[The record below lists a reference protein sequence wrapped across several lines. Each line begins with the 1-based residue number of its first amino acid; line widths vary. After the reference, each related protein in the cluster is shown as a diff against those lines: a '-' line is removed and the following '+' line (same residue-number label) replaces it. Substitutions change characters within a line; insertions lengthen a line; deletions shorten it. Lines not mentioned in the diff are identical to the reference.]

1 MTTES
6 IDVTPAADD
15 TPAQPAAQP
24 AAPPA
29 TQFAAQPPAHPPVH
43 PPERPPAH
51 SSPAPA
57 QPCPAPGPPS
67 PAPPPPSGRSRTAG
81 RFLGVAVGNFLV
93 LMDASILN
101 VALPDLQHALHAS
114 TGALAWTVDAYTV
127 VFAGLMLASGSFADR
142 WGPRRIYRTSL
153 IAFGAVSLLC
163 ALATSAGLLIAG
175 RALLG
180 VAAAGLVPASLALL
194 AGLYPDPAKRAR
206 AVGAWAAVSALG
218 LVAGPVLGGG
228 LVALGGWQLVFLV
241 NPPIALVTWLA
252 ARGFAADGERPH
264 KPVDAPGL
272 VLSIVGLGAL
282 TFGLVQGGTAGWGHP
297 APIVAVAVAAAAF
310 IALVLVERRAAYPAL
325 PPALLVRAR
334 VQADMIAGSA
344 ASFVFYGLLYAM
356 TQWMVNER
364 SLSPL
369 QTGLAFLPMT
379 LPLAV
384 LPLFTGRL
392 VARVGTRPLILFG
405 LTCGVLSGVI
415 LAFSGAE
422 TPFAL
427 LVAAQLMLALGSTTA
442 IPASTADVAMTAPA
456 EFAAT
461 AQGALNASRQA
472 GSALGVAVLG
482 TLVSMH
488 RIGLGVALFATVALV
503 SVVALFARSRRQ
515 ETTG

>member
-6 IDVTPAADD
+6 IDVTSEAPAGGG
-15 TPAQPAAQP
+15 QPAAKP
-24 AAPPA
+24 
-29 TQFAAQPPAHPPVH
+29 
-43 PPERPPAH
+43 
-51 SSPAPA
+51 
-57 QPCPAPGPPS
+57 
-67 PAPPPPSGRSRTAG
+67 RTAG
-81 RFLGVAVGNFLV
+81 RFLGIAVGNFLV

-101 VALPDLQHALHAS
+101 VALPDLQSSLDAS

-142 WGPRRIYRTSL
+142 WGPRRVYRTSL

-163 ALATSAGLLIAG
+163 ALAASAGLLIAG

-194 AGLYPDPAKRAR
+194 GGLYPDPAKKAR
-206 AVGAWAAVSALG
+206 AVGAWAAVSSLG
-218 LVAGPVLGGG
+218 LVSGPVLGGA
-228 LVALGGWQLVFLV
+228 LVSLGGWELVFLV

-252 ARGFAADGERPH
+252 ARGFAADGDRPH
-264 KPVDAPGL
+264 RPVDVAGL
-272 VLSIVGLGAL
+272 VLSIVGLSAL
-282 TFGLVQGGTAGWGHP
+282 TFGLVEGGTNGWGHLVP
-297 APIVAVAVAAAAF
+297 VIAVVAAVAAF
-310 IALVLVERRAAYPAL
+310 IALGLVERKSPHPVL
-325 PPALLVRAR
+325 PPALLVKAR
-334 VQADMIAGSA
+334 VQADMITGTA
-344 ASFVFYGLLYAM
+344 ASFVFYGLLFAM

-364 SLSPL
+364 SMSPL
-369 QTGLAFLPMT
+369 ETGLAFLPMT

-392 VARVGTRPLILFG
+392 VSRIGTRPLILFG

-415 LAFSGAE
+415 LAFSGTE

-442 IPASTADVAMTAPA
+442 IPASTADMAMAAPT
-456 EFAAT
+456 EYAAT

-482 TLVSMH
+482 TLASMH
-488 RIGLGVALFATVALV
+488 QIGLGVALFAAGALL
-503 SVVALFARSRRQ
+503 VVLVLLGRSRSQ
-515 ETTG
+515 ALAAN

>member
-6 IDVTPAADD
+6 IDATPVAA
-15 TPAQPAAQP
+15 AGAARTGPP
-24 AAPPA
+24 AAPP
-29 TQFAAQPPAHPPVH
+29 
-43 PPERPPAH
+43 
-51 SSPAPA
+51 
-57 QPCPAPGPPS
+57 
-67 PAPPPPSGRSRTAG
+67 RTAG
-81 RFLGVAVGNFLV
+81 RFLGIAVGNFLV

-101 VALPDLQHALHAS
+101 VALPDLRQGLHAS

-142 WGPRRIYRTSL
+142 FGPRRVYRTSL
-153 IAFGAVSLLC
+153 IGFGVVSLLC
-163 ALATSAGLLIAG
+163 ALAGSAGLLITG

-194 AGLYPDPAKRAR
+194 AGLYPDPAGRAR

-218 LVAGPVLGGG
+218 LVCGPVLGGA

-241 NPPIALVTWLA
+241 NPPIALVTWFA
-252 ARGFAADGERPH
+252 ARGFPADAKRPH
-264 KPVDAPGL
+264 RPVDAPGL
-272 VLSIVGLGAL
+272 VLSVVGLGTL
-282 TFGLVQGGTAGWGHP
+282 TYGLVEGGTSGWGGP
-297 APIVAVAVAAAAF
+297 APVVAVAVAAVAF
-310 IALVLVERRAAYPAL
+310 VALALVERRAAFPAL

-334 VQADMIAGSA
+334 VRAAMIAGGA

-356 TQWMVNER
+356 TQWMVDER

-369 QTGLAFLPMT
+369 RTGLAFLPMT
-379 LPLAV
+379 VPLAV

-392 VARVGTRPLILFG
+392 VARVGTRPLIVFG
-405 LTCGVLSGVI
+405 LVCGLLSGVI
-415 LAFSGAE
+415 LAFSGTE

-456 EFAAT
+456 EYAAT

-488 RIGLGVALFATVALV
+488 RIGLTVASFATLALLAV
-503 SVVALFARSRRQ
+503 LTLFARASR
-515 ETTG
+515 ENPTP